1 MPRETY
7 RSLVYWRILHYLNA
21 ALIRVQKSHQNRR
34 INQQSRINRVVRRI
48 LPQTIKHRM
57 QLRRLGS
64 VSLDER
70 KEQQLKKE
78 ALDYHE
84 AKPHGKIKVVPT
96 KPHSTAHELSL
107 AYSPGVAYPCLE
119 IAQKPEAAYK
129 YTSKANLVAVISNGT
144 AVLGLGNIGPL
155 ASKPVMEGKGLL
167 LKTFADIDVF
177 DIEVDT
183 EDPESFIE
191 TVVNISK
198 TFGGINLEDIKA
210 PECFE
215 IERRI
220 AAETDIPVMH
230 DDQHGTAIISGAAL
244 INAAELQNKK
254 LSDIT
259 VVVLGAGASAI
270 ACATH
275 YVALGVS
282 RKNIKMVD
290 SKGILTK
297 QRLSAG
303 ELNQYKA
310 DFAHDIADGDLAA
323 ALDGADVLLGLSKGG
338 LVTKE
343 MVASMAAKPI
353 IFALA
358 NPTPEITPEEVME
371 VRQDAII
378 ATGRSDYPNQVNNV
392 LGFPYIFRGALD
404 VRAKD
409 ITQNMKMAATK
420 ALAELARQPVPDY
433 ISEAYDGATM
443 QFGPEYIIPKP
454 FDRRVLIWEASA
466 VAQAAVDEGITQ
478 VSKDDFSIT
487 QYREELESRLGLS
500 YSIMR
505 HMINQV
511 RGRGKRIV
519 FPEGDNEK
527 VLKASAQLTEQRICQ
542 PILLGSKERIDS
554 MVEELGLEFDYE
566 VFDPRYDER
575 RKGLY
580 APALFKRRM
589 RKGMTLEDAERLL
602 KSRPYFASQMVASG
616 DADGF
621 VGGVSRNYADVLRPT
636 IEVIGSDSSAHC
648 VIGCYMVNVKGKTI
662 FLADATVNVYPD
674 SPTLAEIAIQTS
686 KIARR
691 FGIKPKVAMLS
702 FSNFG
707 STRAQRSTRIEE
719 AVAMAKDIDP
729 TLIIDGPMQADTAL
743 NRNVQEDYPFMN
755 FEGPANVLV
764 LPNLAAA
771 NIAYKLLE
779 ELGGAEMTGP
789 ILEGMD
795 KPVQLVARSD
805 GVRHIVNMA
814 TICAADAIRQDSYWE
829 TLAATENNNQE

>member
-1 MPRETY
+1 MRCQRDGAEVVDEIRE
-7 RSLVYWRILHYLNA
+7 
-21 ALIRVQKSHQNRR
+21 
-34 INQQSRINRVVRRI
+34 
-48 LPQTIKHRM
+48 
-57 QLRRLGS
+57 RL
-64 VSLDER
+64 
-70 KEQQLKKE
+70 LKKE
-78 ALDYHE
+78 SLDYHE
-84 AKPHGKIKVVPT
+84 SLPHGKIKVVPT
-96 KPHSTAHELSL
+96 KPHATAYELSL

-119 IAQKPEAAYK
+119 IAEKPEAAYR

-177 DIEVDT
+177 DIEVDA
-183 EDPESFIE
+183 EDPEEFIN

-215 IERRI
+215 IEKRI
-220 AAETDIPVMH
+220 AEQTDIPVMH

-244 INAAELQNKK
+244 LNAVELQEKELDK
-254 LSDIT
+254 IR
-259 VVVLGAGASAI
+259 VVVIGAGASAI
-270 ACATH
+270 ACANH
-275 YVALGVS
+275 YVALGVE
-282 RKNIKMVD
+282 RTNILMVD
-290 SKGILTK
+290 SKGIVTK
-297 QRLSAG
+297 KRLEAG
-303 ELNQYKA
+303 ELNEFKES
-310 DFAHDIADGDLAA
+310 FAHDIDEGDLED
-323 ALDGADVLLGLSKGG
+323 ALVGADVLLGLSKGG

-343 MVASMAAKPI
+343 MVSSMAEKPI

-358 NPTPEITPEEVME
+358 NPTPEIMPEEILE
-371 VRQDAII
+371 VRNDAII

-409 ITQNMKMAATK
+409 ITQNMKMAATLS
-420 ALAELARQPVPDY
+420 LAELAKEPVPDY
-433 ISEAYDGATM
+433 ISAAYDGVVM

-466 VAQAAVDEGITQ
+466 VAKAAVDEGVARINAE
-478 VSKDDFSIT
+478 DFSVEK
-487 QYREELESRLGLS
+487 YREKLEGRLGQS

-505 HMINQV
+505 HIINQV
-511 RGRGKRIV
+511 RRRGKRIV

-527 VLKASAQLTEQRICQ
+527 VLRAAAQLVDQKICT
-542 PILLGSKERIDS
+542 PILLGSKERIDRL
-554 MVEELGLEFDYE
+554 VDELGLHFEYQ

-575 RKGLY
+575 RKLMY
-580 APALFKRRM
+580 APALFKRRQ

-648 VIGCYMVNVKGKTI
+648 VIGCYMVNVNGRTI

-674 SPTLAEIAIQTS
+674 SPTLAEIAVQTS

-691 FGIKPKVAMLS
+691 FGIEPKVAMLS

-707 STRAQRSTRIEE
+707 STRAQRSDRIED
-719 AVAMAKDIDP
+719 AILIAKEIDP
-729 TLIIDGPMQADTAL
+729 TLKIDGPMQADTAL
-743 NRNVQEDYPFMN
+743 NPAVQEEYPFMN
-755 FEGPANVLV
+755 FDGPANVLV

-795 KPVQLVARSD
+795 KPVQLVARQD

-814 TICAADAIRQDSYWE
+814 AICAADAIRQDSYWE
-829 TLAATENNNQE
+829 TLATGESL

>member
-1 MPRETY
+1 MTTLEDRRE
-7 RSLVYWRILHYLNA
+7 R
-21 ALIRVQKSHQNRR
+21 
-34 INQQSRINRVVRRI
+34 
-48 LPQTIKHRM
+48 
-57 QLRRLGS
+57 QLR
-64 VSLDER
+64 
-70 KEQQLKKE
+70 KE

-119 IAQKPEAAYK
+119 IAEKPETAYK

-183 EDPESFIE
+183 EDPESFIQ
-191 TVVNISK
+191 TVVNIAK

-220 AAETDIPVMH
+220 AEETDIPVMH

-244 INAAELQNKK
+244 INAVELQGKQLDEVK
-254 LSDIT
+254 
-259 VVVLGAGASAI
+259 VVVIGAGASAI
-270 ACATH
+270 ACANH
-275 YVALGVS
+275 YVALGVTIG
-282 RKNIKMVD
+282 NIKMVD

-297 QRLSAG
+297 KRLLNN
-303 ELNQYKA
+303 ELNEYKA
-310 DFAHDIADGDLAA
+310 DFAHDILEGDLSA
-323 ALDGADVLLGLSKGG
+323 ALEGADVLLGLSKGG

-343 MVASMAAKPI
+343 MIASMAAKPI

-358 NPTPEITPEEVME
+358 HPTPEITPEQVAE
-371 VRQDAII
+371 VRDDAIM

-404 VRAKD
+404 VRATD

-420 ALAELARQPVPDY
+420 ALAELAKEPVPDY

-443 QFGPEYIIPKP
+443 QFVPEYINPKP

-478 VSKDDFSIT
+478 ISKDEFSIS

-527 VLKASAQLTEQRICQ
+527 VIRAAAQLVEQRICH

-554 MVEELGLEFDYE
+554 MGEELNLNFAYDA
-566 VFDPRYDER
+566 FDPRYDDR
-575 RKGLY
+575 RKMVY
-580 APALFKRRM
+580 APALFNRRQ

-621 VGGVSRNYADVLRPT
+621 VGGVSRN
-636 IEVIGSDSSAHC
+636 
-648 VIGCYMVNVKGKTI
+648 
-662 FLADATVNVYPD
+662 
-674 SPTLAEIAIQTS
+674 
-686 KIARR
+686 
-691 FGIKPKVAMLS
+691 
-702 FSNFG
+702 
-707 STRAQRSTRIEE
+707 
-719 AVAMAKDIDP
+719 
-729 TLIIDGPMQADTAL
+729 
-743 NRNVQEDYPFMN
+743 
-755 FEGPANVLV
+755 
-764 LPNLAAA
+764 
-771 NIAYKLLE
+771 
-779 ELGGAEMTGP
+779 
-789 ILEGMD
+789 
-795 KPVQLVARSD
+795 
-805 GVRHIVNMA
+805 
-814 TICAADAIRQDSYWE
+814 
-829 TLAATENNNQE
+829 

>member
-1 MPRETY
+1 M
-7 RSLVYWRILHYLNA
+7 
-21 ALIRVQKSHQNRR
+21 
-34 INQQSRINRVVRRI
+34 
-48 LPQTIKHRM
+48 
-57 QLRRLGS
+57 
-64 VSLDER
+64 DD
-70 KEQQLKKE
+70 KKE
-78 ALDYHE
+78 RLLKREALEYHE
-84 AKPHGKIKVVPT
+84 TKPYGKIKVVPT

-119 IAQKPEAAYK
+119 IAERPEAAYK

-215 IERRI
+215 IEKRI

-244 INAAELQNKK
+244 INAVDLQGKK
-254 LSDIT
+254 LARIK
-259 VVVLGAGASAI
+259 VVVIGAGASAI
-270 ACATH
+270 ACANH
-275 YVALGVS
+275 YVALGVK
-282 RKNIKMVD
+282 RQNILMCD
-290 SKGILTK
+290 SHGILTK
-297 QRLSAG
+297 NRLDKG
-303 ELNQYKA
+303 ELNEYKA
-310 DFAHDIADGDLAA
+310 AFAHDIPDGQLSDAIV
-323 ALDGADVLLGLSKGG
+323 GADVLLGLSKGG
-338 LVTKE
+338 LVSKD
-343 MVASMAAKPI
+343 MVSNMAKKPI

-358 NPTPEITPEEVME
+358 NPTPEITPEEVKE
-371 VRQDAII
+371 IRDDAII

-409 ITQNMKMAATK
+409 ITQKMKMAATMS
-420 ALAELARQPVPDY
+420 LAELAREPVPDY

-443 QFGPEYIIPKP
+443 QFGPDYIIPKP

-466 VAQAAVDEGITQ
+466 VAKAAVDEGIARISPEEFS
-478 VSKDDFSIT
+478 VSE
-487 QYREELESRLGLS
+487 YREELESRLGMS

-527 VLKASAQLTEQRICQ
+527 VLRAASQLVEQGICK
-542 PILLGSKERIDS
+542 PILLGSKERIDT
-554 MVEELGLEFDYE
+554 MVEELGLHFSYE
-566 VFDPRYDER
+566 VSDPRHDER
-575 RKGLY
+575 RKMLY
-580 APALFKRRM
+580 APALFKRRK

-648 VIGCYMVNVKGKTI
+648 VIGCYMVNVKGRTI
-662 FLADATVNVYPD
+662 FIADATVNVYPD

-691 FGIKPKVAMLS
+691 FGIDPKVAMLS

-719 AVAMAKDIDP
+719 AVALTREIDP
-729 TLIIDGPMQADTAL
+729 TLKIDGPMQADTAL
-743 NRNVQEDYPFMN
+743 NSAVQADYPFMD

-829 TLAATENNNQE
+829 TLATANSDQQD

>member
-1 MPRETY
+1 MED
-7 RSLVYWRILHYLNA
+7 
-21 ALIRVQKSHQNRR
+21 RR
-34 INQQSRINRVVRRI
+34 
-48 LPQTIKHRM
+48 
-57 QLRRLGS
+57 
-64 VSLDER
+64 
-70 KEQQLKKE
+70 EQQLKKE

-119 IAQKPEAAYK
+119 IAEKPETAYK

-183 EDPESFIE
+183 EDPESFIQ
-191 TVVNISK
+191 TVVNIAK

-220 AAETDIPVMH
+220 AEETDIPVMH

-244 INAAELQNKK
+244 INAVELQGKQ
-254 LSDIT
+254 LSEVK
-259 VVVLGAGASAI
+259 VVVIGAGASAI
-270 ACATH
+270 ACANH
-275 YVALGVS
+275 YVALGVA
-282 RKNIKMVD
+282 REHIKMVD

-297 QRLSAG
+297 KRLVNN
-303 ELNQYKA
+303 ELNDYKA
-310 DFAHDIADGDLAA
+310 EYAHDIPEGDLAA
-323 ALDGADVLLGLSKGG
+323 AMVGADVLLGLSKGG
-338 LVTKE
+338 LVSKK
-343 MVASMAAKPI
+343 MVKSMAEKPI

-358 NPTPEITPEEVME
+358 NPTPEITPEEVEE
-371 VRQDAII
+371 VRGDAII

-404 VRAKD
+404 VRATD

-420 ALAELARQPVPDY
+420 ALAELAKEPVPDY
-433 ISEAYDGATM
+433 ISAAYDGVTM

-478 VSKDDFSIT
+478 ISPEEFSVSK
-487 QYREELESRLGLS
+487 YREELESRLGLS

-527 VLKASAQLTEQRICQ
+527 VIRAAAQLVEQRICH

-554 MVEELGLEFDYE
+554 MAEELNLNFAYDVY
-566 VFDPRYDER
+566 DPRYDER
-575 RKGLY
+575 RKLNY

-602 KSRPYFASQMVASG
+602 KSRPYFASQMVVSG

-648 VIGCYMVNVKGKTI
+648 VIGCYMVNVDGRTI

-674 SPTLAEIAIQTS
+674 SPTLAEIAIQTA

-719 AVAMAKDIDP
+719 AIEIAKSIDP

-743 NRNVQEDYPFMN
+743 NPAVQTDYPFMD
-755 FEGPANVLV
+755 FQGPANVLV

-795 KPVQLVARSD
+795 KPVQLVARTD

-829 TLAATENNNQE
+829 TMALNSNQEAD

>member
-1 MPRETY
+1 
-7 RSLVYWRILHYLNA
+7 
-21 ALIRVQKSHQNRR
+21 
-34 INQQSRINRVVRRI
+34 
-48 LPQTIKHRM
+48 M

-119 IAQKPEAAYK
+119 IAQKPETAYK

-310 DFAHDIADGDLAA
+310 DFAHDVADGDLAA

-575 RKGLY
+575 RKDFY

-719 AVAMAKDIDP
+719 AVAMAKEIDP

-743 NRNVQEDYPFMN
+743 NASVQDDYPFMN
-755 FEGPANVLV
+755 FQGPANVLV

-829 TLAATENNNQE
+829 TLAANPEN

>member
-1 MPRETY
+1 MHEPIHHLSLQG
-7 RSLVYWRILHYLNA
+7 RSYNQLFSNEI
-21 ALIRVQKSHQNRR
+21 HQTLKHDTRCHR
-34 INQQSRINRVVRRI
+34 DGARVVEEKRE
-48 LPQTIKHRM
+48 
-57 QLRRLGS
+57 RL
-64 VSLDER
+64 
-70 KEQQLKKE
+70 LKKE
-78 ALDYHE
+78 SLDYHE
-84 AKPHGKIKVVPT
+84 SLPHGKIKVVPT
-96 KPHSTAHELSL
+96 KPHATAYELSL

-119 IAQKPEAAYK
+119 IADSPEAAYR

-183 EDPESFIE
+183 EDPEEFIS

-215 IERRI
+215 IEKRI
-220 AAETDIPVMH
+220 AQQTDIPVMH

-244 INAAELQNKK
+244 LNAVELQEKK
-254 LSDIT
+254 LSEIK
-259 VVVLGAGASAI
+259 VVVIGAGASAI
-270 ACATH
+270 ACANH
-275 YVALGVS
+275 YVALGVE
-282 RKNIKMVD
+282 RTNILMVD
-290 SKGILTK
+290 SKGIVTK
-297 QRLSAG
+297 KRLEAG
-303 ELNQYKA
+303 ELNEFKEA
-310 DFAHDIADGDLAA
+310 FAHDIEEGELVD
-323 ALDGADVLLGLSKGG
+323 ALVGADVLLGLSKGG
-338 LVTKE
+338 LVSKE
-343 MVASMAAKPI
+343 MVASMAKKPI

-358 NPTPEITPEEVME
+358 NPTPEIMPEEILE
-371 VRQDAII
+371 VRDDAII

-409 ITQNMKMAATK
+409 ITQNMKMAATLS
-420 ALAELARQPVPDY
+420 LAELAKEPVPDY
-433 ISEAYDGATM
+433 ISAAYDGVMM

-466 VAQAAVDEGITQ
+466 VAKAAVDEGVARINAE
-478 VSKDDFSIT
+478 DFSVEK
-487 QYREELESRLGLS
+487 YREKLEGRLGQS

-505 HMINQV
+505 HIINQV
-511 RGRGKRIV
+511 RRRGKRIV

-527 VLKASAQLTEQRICQ
+527 VLRAAAQLVDQKICT
-542 PILLGSKERIDS
+542 PILLGSKERIDEL
-554 MVEELGLEFDYE
+554 VEELGLHFEYQ

-575 RKGLY
+575 RKLTY
-580 APALFKRRM
+580 APALFKRRQ

-648 VIGCYMVNVKGKTI
+648 VIGCYMVNVNGRTI

-674 SPTLAEIAIQTS
+674 SPTLAEIAVQTS

-691 FGIKPKVAMLS
+691 FGIDPKVAMLS

-707 STRAQRSTRIEE
+707 STRAQRSDRIEDAILIARE
-719 AVAMAKDIDP
+719 IDP
-729 TLIIDGPMQADTAL
+729 TLKIDGPMQADTAL
-743 NRNVQEDYPFMN
+743 NPTVQEEYPFMN
-755 FEGPANVLV
+755 FDGPANVLV

-795 KPVQLVARSD
+795 KPVQLVARQD

-814 TICAADAIRQDSYWE
+814 AICAADAIRQDSYWE
-829 TLAATENNNQE
+829 TLATEESL